1 MIYPSKKEKLI
12 TSLRSSLKS
21 TIARSQLI
29 DSPKNI
35 APKNLISPT
44 ESAPIPIADKLKNP
58 IPPTES
64 APIPIAKTYKL
75 KNPIAPSP
83 KSWIPPAKKSWSPPT
98 TKSWITTVSK
108 NPAIKQVSATDT
120 ESISINPASNVPMQ
134 MPSDRGRPAK
144 KPSKPYSN
152 SNTLP
157 SVPPVNTSQ
166 YVLPKNIGSPPKPF
180 EQNSNV
186 PMQMPWDR
194 GRPAKKPSKMRNKLT
209 TGKQQITPNTGPIQ
223 QVTSSISILLGKFSN
238 SRLPKFET
246 L

>member
-83 KSWIPPAKKSWSPPT
+83 KSWIPPAKKSWSPPS

-108 NPAIKQVSATDT
+108 NPAIDRVSATATDT
-120 ESISINPASNVPMQ
+120 ESISINPTSNVPMQ
-134 MPSDRGRPAK
+134 MPS
-144 KPSKPYSN
+144 
-152 SNTLP
+152 
-157 SVPPVNTSQ
+157 
-166 YVLPKNIGSPPKPF
+166 
-180 EQNSNV
+180 
-186 PMQMPWDR
+186 DR